1 MPAYGMGPKL
11 GQPLVGHSFKI
22 CSIFILAFLL
32 DKNQTFMKKEIKST
46 RKVNCV
52 GKAEVK
58 SPLDY
63 CKIKCDYLQQN
74 LMALS
79 GDVCDIFRYNT

>member
-1 MPAYGMGPKL
+1 
-11 GQPLVGHSFKI
+11 
-22 CSIFILAFLL
+22 
-32 DKNQTFMKKEIKST
+32 MKKEIKST